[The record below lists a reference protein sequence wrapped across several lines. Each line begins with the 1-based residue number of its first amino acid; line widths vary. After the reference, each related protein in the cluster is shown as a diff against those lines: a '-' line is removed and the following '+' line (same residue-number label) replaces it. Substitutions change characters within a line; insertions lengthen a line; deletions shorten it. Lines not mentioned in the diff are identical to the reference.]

1 MDQCSNISPPLSHL
15 SHSMTGCFGHAPPP
29 LFSQPMHATMS
40 PYPPPSP
47 PKKKKKARQTAYP
60 VRALK
65 HVMASQ
71 AQDYGRPRPLRLR
84 PRLGLRPT
92 LGLVV
97 GLGLVYV
104 RLRSRLWMGP
114 KLGYTQGVGYAS
126 IRNSLASYHTLIKQT
141 NTAVDACINVG
152 IHACIKTSG
161 MMNCEMN
168 NLVIE

>member
-1 MDQCSNISPPLSHL
+1 MDQCSYISPPLSHP

-40 PYPPPSP
+40 PYPPPP
-47 PKKKKKARQTAYP
+47 LPQRKKARQTAYP

-65 HVMASQ
+65 HVMVSQ
-71 AQDYGRPRPLRLR
+71 AQDYGRPRLLRLR

-104 RLRSRLWMGP
+104 QVKAQAMVRA

-141 NTAVDACINVG
+141 NTAVDACIKKKKV
-152 IHACIKTSG
+152 
-161 MMNCEMN
+161 
-168 NLVIE
+168 LV